1 MTHGHD
7 LTCTDAPAGYPSL
20 SAGTKIQPSERA
32 SDESGRY
39 LLASGSACA
48 ALRRTGTTS
57 ANPTVEETLRASG
70 SDSAISPSLLLAADN
85 RSRIR
90 RPTTSQTASAA
101 SRRPGMRRTGV
112 APTKPIAAVSPG
124 VSAR

>member
-7 LTCTDAPAGYPSL
+7 LTWTGEPAGYPSL
-20 SAGTKIQPSERA
+20 SAGTNIQPSDRA
-32 SDESGRY
+32 NDESGRY

-48 ALRRTGTTS
+48 ELRRTGTTS
-57 ANPTVEETLRASG
+57 ANPTVDVTLRASG
-70 SDSAISPSLLLAADN
+70 KASAISPSLLLAAAS

-101 SRRPGMRRTGV
+101 SSRPGKRRTGV
-112 APTKPIAAVSPG
+112 APTKPIAVVSPG
-124 VSAR
+124 VS